1 MIAVSATLGCL
12 FARRYWIEPAL
23 AKRLTTRKTFQR
35 EPTAFENTMNVERLH
50 RVLGATGVKTTVLTQ
65 QRADKTLIESQQRY
79 QCLAHQLG
87 NLCRKSEACSLRSSR
102 ERKDSGINASSGG

>member
-12 FARRYWIEPAL
+12 FARRYWIETAL

-50 RVLGATGVKTTVLTQ
+50 RVLGATGVKATAWAQPGTQ
-65 QRADKTLIESQQRY
+65 PALVKPEQEQ
-79 QCLAHQLG
+79 HQ
-87 NLCRKSEACSLRSSR
+87 
-102 ERKDSGINASSGG
+102 DSH